1 MGSLRELFTGLVNAL
16 VVPRLDPLALY
27 PATVKAAND
36 DGTVDVKPDST
47 RWGAGLSRVPV
58 RGLPG
63 VVVKVKV
70 GARVHLAF
78 SEGDEAKPIAVLF
91 DANSLETIT
100 VTASVKAVVKAP
112 AIYLADEAGAAPLA
126 RVGDLIEVAMPTLI
140 PFAGTVGGLPA
151 TGLLT
156 VTDTMQGYI
165 TSGSSKANSA

>member
-27 PATVKAAND
+27 PATVKATND
-36 DGTVDVKPDST
+36 DGSVDVKPDST

-78 SEGDEAKPIAVLF
+78 SEGDEARPIAVLF
-91 DANSLETIT
+91 DADSLDTIT
-100 VTASVKAVVKAP
+100 VTATTRIVAKAP
-112 AIYLADEAGAAPLA
+112 QVFLGDETDA
-126 RVGDLIEVAMPTLI
+126 RPIARAGDLIEVY
-140 PFAGTVGGLPA
+140 LPA
-151 TGLLT
+151 VPPLPPIPL
-156 VTDTMQGYI
+156 QGYI
-165 TSGSSKANSA
+165 SNASTKVNAT

>member
-1 MGSLRELFTGLVNAL
+1 VASLGELFSAL
-16 VVPRLDPLALY
+16 VERVMGRVDAFALY
-27 PATVKAAND
+27 PATVKAMND
-36 DGTVDVKPDST
+36 DGTVDLKPDSA

-63 VVVKVKV
+63 VVVKVKTD
-70 GARVHLAF
+70 ARVHIAF
-78 SEGDEAKPIAVLF
+78 SEGDVTRPVAVLF
-91 DANSLETIT
+91 DADSLDTIT

-126 RVGDLIEVAMPTLI
+126 RVGDLIEVAMPSLI
-140 PFAGTVGGLPA
+140 PFAGTVAGAPA
-151 TGLLT
+151 TGTLT